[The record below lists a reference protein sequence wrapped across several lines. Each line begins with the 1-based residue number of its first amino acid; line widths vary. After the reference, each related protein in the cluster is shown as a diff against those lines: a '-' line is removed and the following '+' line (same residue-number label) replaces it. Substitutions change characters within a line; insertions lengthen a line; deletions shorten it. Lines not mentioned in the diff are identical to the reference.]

1 MYYTIFGKR
10 HKILSGPTY
19 FYFIFPLLFLK
30 VSRVSFFYI
39 QAPFFP
45 IEATKKGATPNQFG
59 PVFGITYL
67 AQMCV
72 APIIGKI
79 VANFGV
85 GTPFKCSWIIYS
97 VNITSFAFLSY
108 INNRSIFLAVAYFLR
123 FNQGIHGNVLWSSVL
138 SILILW

>member
-1 MYYTIFGKR
+1 MDQL
-10 HKILSGPTY
+10 ILIL
-19 FYFIFPLLFLK
+19 FFPSFFE
-30 VSRVSFFYI
+30 SFPSQFFFYI

-67 AQMCV
+67 AQMCL

-79 VANFGV
+79 VANFGI

-108 INNRSIFLAVAYFLR
+108 INNTSNFLAVAYFLR